1 VAKYYINAG
10 RGATGGGVRL
20 GFYANNTAYDNI
32 GGQFGVVKIRGRVPT
47 NIVFGSNSPRPMKVR
62 VTYQIR
68 RLGTGNDE
76 TGSTIR
82 FCDAS
87 RYEAIRG
94 SALSG
99 RSRIKIRGQAF
110 RILNV
115 SALG

>member
-1 VAKYYINAG
+1 MAKYYINAG

-20 GFYANNTAYDNI
+20 GFYANNTAYDGI
-32 GGQFGVVKIRGRVPT
+32 GQQLGVVKIRGRVPT
-47 NIVFGSNSPRPMKVR
+47 NIVFGANSPRPMKVR
-62 VTYQIR
+62 ITYLIR
-68 RLGTGNDE
+68 RLGNGNDE

-87 RYEAIRG
+87 RYERIRG

-99 RSRIKIRGQAF
+99 RARIRVRGNRY